1 MIAVFMAL
9 ALVGH
14 PDAPP
19 PAGHGDWSDID
30 FWAMEIGQPECDE
43 TENLATA
50 CQVTRVD
57 QAQIDALFSELS
69 ILDGDSSTYH
79 YVIEGETLTIYSLA
93 HPRNSFVCCDIQGPF
108 YSYKTSEGNTL
119 SIAQF
124 LLPHNAFFEL
134 MLLNNVTL
142 QGDPVINQ
150 AVSPY
155 LQAYLDREANAADNG
170 VQSLNV
176 TGFDRDI
183 EVFRKDPG
191 LPVETIFYLKDG
203 LASSFL
209 SGLRAYYGRQF
220 DDLPNFAL
228 IGIESGDIETRY
240 NECLS
245 EMTADRAVYARYRAT
260 FADVIVPEM
269 EARLQFSGGA
279 TNRILVGQ
287 SNGGKWVLDYGLD
300 HPEFASHIVVMSPAG
315 QAISAPQRPVGDYA
329 EQRYY
334 LSVGRIEGDGWV
346 SDARGARD
354 TLEAF
359 GIEVFYREM
368 AGGHSESSWAPFF
381 IEAFEQI
388 TGIQS
393 DQPE

>member
-1 MIAVFMAL
+1 MITALLIL
-9 ALVGH
+9 ALLSH

-19 PAGHGDWSDID
+19 PTGYGDWSDID
-30 FWAMEIGQPECDE
+30 FWAMEIGQPHCDE

-50 CQVTRVD
+50 CQVRRVD
-57 QAQIDALFSELS
+57 QAQIDALYRELS
-69 ILDGDSSTYH
+69 ILDDDSSNYH
-79 YVIEGETLTIYSLA
+79 YVIEGETLTIYSFA
-93 HPRNSFVCCDIQGPF
+93 HPRDSFVCCDIQGPF
-108 YSYKTSEGNTL
+108 YAYQTSEGNSL
-119 SIAQF
+119 SVAQF

-155 LQAYLDREANAADNG
+155 LQAYLDREANGADNG
-170 VQSLNV
+170 VQSLNIS
-176 TGFDRDI
+176 GFDRGI

-191 LPVETIFYLKDG
+191 LPVETVFYLKDG
-203 LASSFL
+203 LARSFL

-240 NECLS
+240 NEYLS
-245 EMTADRAVYARYRAT
+245 EMTADPAVYARYRST
-260 FADVIVPEM
+260 FSDVIVPTM

-279 TNRILVGQ
+279 ADRVLVGQ

-300 HPEFASHIVVMSPAG
+300 HPEFASHVVSMSPAG
-315 QAISAPQRPVGDYA
+315 QAITAPQGPAELYA

-334 LSVGRIEGDGWV
+334 LTVGRIEGAGFV
-346 SDARGARD
+346 RDARAARD
-354 TLEAF
+354 TLEAS
-359 GIEVFYREM
+359 GIDVFYREM
-368 AGGHSESSWAPFF
+368 PAGHSESSWAPFF
-381 IEAFEQI
+381 IQAFEQI
-388 TGIQS
+388 VGV
-393 DQPE
+393 QPEQLQ